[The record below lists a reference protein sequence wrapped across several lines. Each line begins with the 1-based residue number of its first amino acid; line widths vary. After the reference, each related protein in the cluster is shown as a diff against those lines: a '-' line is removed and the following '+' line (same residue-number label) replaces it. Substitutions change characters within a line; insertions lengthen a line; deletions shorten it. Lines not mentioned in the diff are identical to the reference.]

1 MRPTIS
7 LLKLQGQSRRKLRLD
22 RQKERA
28 FFALSFC
35 LYPLNQQCVYSYR
48 AKHLVRD
55 TLIPVME
62 TQATGD
68 DTFCNYVMNIEY
80 LFLDETMQPRI
91 GYRSVV
97 DAVVS

>member
-1 MRPTIS
+1 
-7 LLKLQGQSRRKLRLD
+7 
-22 RQKERA
+22 
-28 FFALSFC
+28 
-35 LYPLNQQCVYSYR
+35 
-48 AKHLVRD
+48 
-55 TLIPVME
+55 ME